1 MLRTVVR
8 GLTAT
13 VAAGALA
20 TAAGCGATPDPPG
33 PTSPPTSPS
42 SPAPSTDV
50 TTTPGPS
57 ASVFL
62 GKGVDDANSHVDV
75 PTAPVGEPAGGDVTV
90 VNTGGDPV
98 TVQNLA
104 ATVDSGE
111 TSIIEDTCTDVELP
125 PGGMCRI
132 SIRHIATE
140 PGSYSGQLT
149 ATTSDGG
156 ALSVGISGQAVGEAT
171 PSGADTTGTGTPSPS
186 VTTGDPTGSETP
198 DPSATDSPEPGLTD

>member
-8 GLTAT
+8 GLTAA

-20 TAAGCGATPDPPG
+20 TAAGCGGPTPDPPG
-33 PTSPPTSPS
+33 PS
-42 SPAPSTDV
+42 SPQTLSPTPSTEA
-50 TTTPGPS
+50 TTTPDPS

-62 GKGVDDANSHVDV
+62 GKGVDDSNSHVEV
-75 PTAPVGEPAGGDVTV
+75 PTAPVGEPASGDVTV

-125 PGGMCRI
+125 PGGTCRI
-132 SIRHIATE
+132 RIRHIATE

-156 ALSVGISGQAVGEAT
+156 ALSVGISGQAVREAT
-171 PSGADTTGTGTPSPS
+171 PGDEDTSGTGTPSPS
-186 VTTGDPTGSETP
+186 VTTGGPTESETP
-198 DPSATDSPEPGLTD
+198 DPSPTDSPEPGLTD